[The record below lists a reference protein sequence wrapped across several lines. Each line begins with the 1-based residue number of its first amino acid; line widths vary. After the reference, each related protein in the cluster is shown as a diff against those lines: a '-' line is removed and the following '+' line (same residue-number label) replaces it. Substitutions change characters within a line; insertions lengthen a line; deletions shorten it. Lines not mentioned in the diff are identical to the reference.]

1 MLTACVGHTC
11 VGDAAIGAV
20 ELEQALN
27 TIEAASSL
35 LRVVNTL
42 LSVLYPLHITI
53 EKTCILN
60 TFRHVIHLQ
69 WISTNKSLS
78 R

>member
-1 MLTACVGHTC
+1 MSSACVGNTC

-35 LRVVNTL
+35 LRVVII
-42 LSVLYPLHITI
+42 SVDNNFSMCLAQFL
-53 EKTCILN
+53 
-60 TFRHVIHLQ
+60 FD
-69 WISTNKSLS
+69 S

>member
-1 MLTACVGHTC
+1 MSLACVGNTC

-35 LRVVNTL
+35 LRIVNTL
-42 LSVLYPLHITI
+42 LSVLYLLHLTI
-53 EKTCILN
+53 QKTCILN
-60 TFRHVIHLQ
+60 TFRHVMHL
-69 WISTNKSLS
+69 K
-78 R
+78 